1 MKMKTTKH
9 EEQRTVR
16 VYDARGNG
24 DGSVSPTLTGDH
36 QSRIT
41 DYTAIAVEEREMKQ
55 EPICFLDDVRL
66 ETDENGTA
74 FALRERDHK
83 GSQCVCDNRE
93 RPDQNKTAQAMSI
106 GNGQTNN
113 VSMSPIANAL
123 DCMHD
128 QQAVMKSELGET
140 GGSIVRRLTPTECA
154 RLQGFPDKWVDI
166 GTWMDSKGKIHKD
179 ADTPKY
185 KAYGNSIAV
194 GFANERSGFW
204 CWLMRRISAQY
215 ERRPT
220 MGSLFSGIEGFGLAW
235 AAVNGPESV
244 RWSSE
249 IEPFCVAVIKKHFGD
264 EDAGIKGDFYDAI
277 NGG

>member
-1 MKMKTTKH
+1 MKTPTH
-9 EEQRTVR
+9 EVIQTVR
-16 VYDARGNG
+16 IYDARGNG
-24 DGSVSPTLTGDH
+24 NGNISPTLTGDH

-41 DYTAIAVEEREMKQ
+41 DYTAIAVEVTEMKQ

-74 FALRERDHK
+74 FALRQRDHK
-83 GSQCVCDNRE
+83 GCQCVCYNRE
-93 RPDQNKTAQAMSI
+93 DAELDTKDQTMSI

-113 VSMSPIANAL
+113 VSMSPVANAL

-128 QQAVMKSELGET
+128 QQAVLKVEEGNA
-140 GGSIVRRLTPTECA
+140 GRSIVRRLTPTECA

-166 GTWMDSKGKIHKD
+166 GTWTDSKGKSHKD

-194 GFANERSGFW
+194 GFANDRSGFW

-215 ERRPT
+215 ERRAT

-249 IEPFCVAVIKKHFGD
+249 IEEFPIAVIKKHFGD